1 MDVNAILALIDMGAL
16 TLPRFQ
22 RGYVWKRPDVSKLMR
37 SLYKGYPVGN
47 LLIWETQATKQ
58 DVRGNQPPVA
68 SGHKLLLDGQQRIT
82 SLYGIIYGK
91 LPQFSDGNPHSFR
104 DLYFNVETEEFEFYG
119 PTKMKHDRRWISVTK
134 LMQKGIGP
142 FFPQFADHPEQE
154 TLVNRL
160 LTITNIR
167 SRNFHVETVTG
178 ADKTMDVVVDIFNQ
192 VNSGGT
198 KLSKGDLA
206 LAKISAEWPQ
216 AREEL
221 QKRLMKWSKAGYN
234 FNLDWMLRCIN
245 ALITGHADFAE
256 LDRQDVTTEQVK
268 DSLQRVEKLI
278 DQSLYLISSRL
289 GLDYHQVL
297 GSPNALPAI
306 IRFFDKEKSWP
317 DHISR
322 NRLLYWYI
330 HAMLWGRYSGQVE
343 TVIRQDITAIAENK
357 DPVSALI
364 DQLRQQRGDL
374 GVEPQDFAG
383 ATRGSRFYPLMYML
397 TRVYGTRDLDSGLEL
412 RSHLLGGKHQLE
424 LHHVFP
430 KALLT
435 NFGYHWRND
444 ANALANF
451 TFLTLETNRTIS
463 AKPHEE
469 YFPYYEAKHPGVLA
483 SHWIPDD
490 PQLWKIENYRDFL
503 TARRELLSKA
513 ANEFLNQLNHGQLQD
528 TATSESDLEREAHV
542 RPVSIASEEEEAVLH
557 KAMDWMEQHGLPIG
571 DFGYELLDSENELI
585 ATLDLAWPQGIQ
597 TGRGDPV
604 ALLIDEDD
612 ATLRAASSRGFTC
625 FSDFSQLQHHVQHDI
640 LGETG

>member
-1 MDVNAILALIDMGAL
+1 MGTL

-47 LLIWETQATKQ
+47 LLIWETQATIQ
-58 DVRGNQPPVA
+58 DVRGNQPLGT

-119 PTKMKHDRRWISVTK
+119 PTKMKRNRRWISVTK

-154 TLVNRL
+154 MLVNRL

-178 ADKTMDVVVDIFNQ
+178 VDKTMDVVVDIFNQ

-278 DQSLYLISSRL
+278 DQSLNLISSRL

-330 HAMLWGRYSGQVE
+330 HAMLWGRYSGPVE
-343 TVIRQDITAIAENK
+343 TVIRQDITAIDENK
-357 DPVSALI
+357 VPVSALI
-364 DQLRQQRGDL
+364 EQLRQQRGDL
-374 GVEPQDFAG
+374 SVEPQDFAG

-435 NFGYHWRND
+435 NSGYHWRND

-451 TFLTLETNRTIS
+451 TFLTQETNRTIS
-463 AKPHEE
+463 AKPPEE

-503 TARRELLSKA
+503 AARRERLAKA
-513 ANEFLNQLNHGQLQD
+513 ANDFLNQLNHGQLQD
-528 TATSESDLEREAHV
+528 SATSESILEREADV
-542 RPVSIASEEEEAVLH
+542 RPVSIASDEEEAVLN
-557 KAMDWMEQHGLPIG
+557 KAMEWMEQHSLQRGEY
-571 DFGYELLDSENELI
+571 GYELVTPDRALLG
-585 ATLDLAWPQGIQ
+585 TLDLAWPRGIQ
-597 TGRGDPV
+597 EGLGQPV
-604 ALLIDEDD
+604 ALLIDETDE
-612 ATLRAASSRGFTC
+612 TLKIAQREGFRCYT
-625 FSDFSQLQHHVQHDI
+625 DLSQLQQLIQHDI
-640 LGETG
+640 LGE